1 MDTSSDN
8 AIESEENFRLDGGE
22 EPTSVLEVD
31 IPEGINKENEVQSSE
46 VYNPEVEDIS
56 EVEKLVYNFI

>member
-46 VYNPEVEDIS
+46 VYNPEVVLGNCRIRS
-56 EVEKLVYNFI
+56 S